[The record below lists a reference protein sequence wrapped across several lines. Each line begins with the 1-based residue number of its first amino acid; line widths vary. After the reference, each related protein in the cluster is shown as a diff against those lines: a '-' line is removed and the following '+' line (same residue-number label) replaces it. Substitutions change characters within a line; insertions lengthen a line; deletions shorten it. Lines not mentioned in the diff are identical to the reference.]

1 MIDSILIKI
10 KNTNK
15 KLYLIICLIIIAS
28 YYLLVP
34 PEPPTEVQTEEVQT
48 EDPTEVQTEEVQT
61 EEPTEVQTEEVKTEE
76 PIEVPKSI
84 TKDGKY
90 IYDVSSYQD
99 GLDLTTLPNLGGVII
114 RCGWGD
120 DTEHQDD
127 TSWMDFIEQCQINNI
142 PYGFYLFSY
151 AIDDDNSFEYH
162 YKSEIEHMRRF
173 RDTLNPTLGCWLDIE
188 NEDNYKRANGWEDS
202 VHAEQLN
209 TYINEW
215 LNTFDGGVYCDRYH
229 TTFLNVP
236 RNKLWIATLDGT
248 IIDDC
253 VMCQF
258 TSTPLDTST
267 KSDYFG

>member
-1 MIDSILIKI
+1 MIETILEKI
-10 KNTNK
+10 KNANK
-15 KLYLIICLIIIAS
+15 KLYIIICLVIIAS
-28 YYLLVP
+28 YLLVDP
-34 PEPPTEVQTEEVQT
+34 PNNDNPTGSPTEVQTEA
-48 EDPTEVQTEEVQT
+48 PTEVQTEAPTEEQT
-61 EEPTEVQTEEVKTEE
+61 EAPTEVQTEAPV
-76 PIEVPKSI
+76 EVPKSI

-99 GLDLTTLPNLGGVII
+99 GLDLTTLTNLGGVII

-127 TSWMDFIEQCQINNI
+127 TSWMDFVEQCQNNNI

-151 AIDDDNSFEYH
+151 AIDDSNSFEYH

-202 VHAEQLN
+202 EHVEQLN

-229 TTFLNVP
+229 TSFLNIP
-236 RNKLWIATLDGT
+236 RNKLWLATLDGT
-248 IIDDC
+248 IINDC

-258 TSTPLDTST
+258 TSDPLDTSI